1 MTALTISQRNGL
13 LGPDF
18 KLAMM
23 VLFGSGRAI
32 SACDFLQMLEDSRA
46 HFIDGLSPV
55 NDPARRQVYIAAHSL
70 KDPRI

>member
-32 SACDFLQMLEDSRA
+32 SASDFLQMLEDSRA
-46 HFIDGLSPV
+46 NFIDGFSPI
-55 NDPARRQVYIAAHSL
+55 DDTARGQVDVAAHSL
-70 KDPRI
+70 KHAGI